1 MASLPLGLA
10 ADHPNRFE
18 VRCNRMAPLPLGF
31 AADHPNRFEVRCKCM
46 APLPLGEVGLSGPG
60 EGARKRPSGD
70 RCVPKRSVQQGGA
83 ATQDLALRPK
93 GRSCPPIQPRI
104 ALVNLPLEVPKAI
117 RDRSVFRRFCLRR
130 SKADCQAVG
139 FGREL
144 WSARAGG
151 VWHRM
156 QRRLIWPTVRSC
168 RSPLPALRGRPLPEG
183 EVTSRGSHIHL
194 STFDL
199 EMPVVPAGPRAAR
212 PDIAGFRHR
221 YRSSSTAATARLPA
235 TSTYLRPRGES
246 RSTDTQ
252 LAEVGLPFYA
262 RREGDRSRARSGLI
276 S

>member
-1 MASLPLGLA
+1 
-10 ADHPNRFE
+10 
-18 VRCNRMAPLPLGF
+18 MAPLPLGL

-46 APLPLGEVGLSGPG
+46 APLPLGLAADHPNRFEV
-60 EGARKRPSGD
+60 
-70 RCVPKRSVQQGGA
+70 RCKCMAPLPR
-83 ATQDLALRPK
+83 K